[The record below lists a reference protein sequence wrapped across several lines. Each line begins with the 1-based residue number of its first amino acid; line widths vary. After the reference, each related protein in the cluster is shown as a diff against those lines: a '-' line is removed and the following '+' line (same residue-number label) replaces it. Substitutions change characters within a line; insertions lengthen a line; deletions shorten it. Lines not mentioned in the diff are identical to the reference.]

1 MKKSKGYQSYD
12 ELPLALTIPEVSDA
26 LRIGRNTVY
35 EMVRCGTIPSIKI
48 GRQLRVPK
56 SALRTYLE
64 TAAS

>member
-1 MKKSKGYQSYD
+1 MKKSRSYQNYD
-12 ELPLALTIPEVSDA
+12 ELPLALTIPEVSDT

-35 EMVRCGTIPSIKI
+35 GLVRCGKIPSIKI

-64 TAAS
+64 TVAS